1 MHVQIIG
8 QMCEQNKAPLF
19 CHLDFGKSTC
29 PVWENTTVEVN
40 ATKLKRDTKDIG
52 GYKKLQ

>member
-1 MHVQIIG
+1 
-8 QMCEQNKAPLF
+8 MCEQNKAPLF